1 MKTFLALL
9 KIDLKLAA
17 RNRAVLFFN
26 YFFPLIF
33 FFVFAQLF
41 DANQGSAILQVVTMV
56 IVLGILGNGLFGAG
70 MRAVQEREEN
80 ILRRYKVTPI
90 TPVPLLAA
98 SMITGV
104 VLFVPSVILILWLA
118 HQFYGMPVP
127 GQLVSLLVFVC
138 LGAIAFRSLGL
149 IIAAVVNSSQESNIL
164 IQPIYMTM
172 LFLSGATI
180 PLTLMPHWLQ
190 NITQFIPATYLMT
203 GIGGILLRGETLAAN
218 WPAIAALVVTTFV
231 GTFIATKLFRW
242 EKEEKIRGSA
252 KLWVLAVLAPFFVLG
267 VWKWFHA

>member
-9 KIDLKLAA
+9 KIDLKLAC
-17 RNRAVLFFN
+17 RNRAVIFFN
-26 YFFPLIF
+26 YFFPLTF

-41 DANQGSAILQVVTMV
+41 DARQGAAILLVVTMST
-56 IVLGILGNGLFGAG
+56 VLGILGNGLFGAG

-90 TPVPLLAA
+90 TPVPLLCA

-104 VLFVPSVILILWLA
+104 VLYLPSVIATILLA
-118 HQFYGMPVP
+118 HQFYGMAMPAR
-127 GQLVSLLVFVC
+127 LISLLLFVC

-172 LFLSGATI
+172 LFLPRIS
-180 PLTLMPHWLQ
+180 
-190 NITQFIPATYLMT
+190 
-203 GIGGILLRGETLAAN
+203 
-218 WPAIAALVVTTFV
+218 
-231 GTFIATKLFRW
+231 
-242 EKEEKIRGSA
+242 
-252 KLWVLAVLAPFFVLG
+252 
-267 VWKWFHA
+267 

>member
-1 MKTFLALL
+1 MKAFLALL
-9 KIDLKLAA
+9 KIDLKLAS

-26 YFFPLIF
+26 YFFPLTF
-33 FFVFAQLF
+33 FFIFAQMF
-41 DANQGSAILQVVTMV
+41 DARQGSAILQVVAMV

-90 TPVPLLAA
+90 TPVPLLSA

-104 VLFVPSVILILWLA
+104 VLYLPSVILIVFLA
-118 HQFYGMPVP
+118 HQFYGMALPTQP
-127 GQLVSLLVFVC
+127 LSLLLFVC

-164 IQPIYMTM
+164 IQPIYMAM

-180 PLTLMPHWLQ
+180 PLSVFPNWLQ
-190 NITQFIPATYLMT
+190 LVTQFVPATYVV
-203 GIGGILLRGETLAAN
+203 IGLSGILQRGETLAQN
-218 WPAIAALVVTTFV
+218 SLSVLVLIITAFL
-231 GTFIATKLFRW
+231 GIFIATKLFRW
-242 EKEEKIRGSA
+242 
-252 KLWVLAVLAPFFVLG
+252 
-267 VWKWFHA
+267 